1 METVTIDMYNPH
13 ALVTLKKITNTESGD
28 AQFEL
33 YKTTELEGVLDDLRR
48 RDNILSQHLEASNKQ
63 LGQIIDN
70 LTAEGWYS
78 DSVDKEDVLRD
89 LCSILDHN
97 PQQEMSWSATIT
109 VSGTTL
115 VNLDEVNDFDI
126 RYHLNDELTVDSNDW
141 NTKIDSWDIDDVDSQ
156 EWN

>member
-1 METVTIDMYNPH
+1 MEHVSIEAYNPH
-13 ALVTLKKITNTESGD
+13 AFITLRKINSESND
-28 AQFEL
+28 SMFVMHKA
-33 YKTTELEGVLDDLRR
+33 TELEDTLSRINILEKVLDTNQKL
-48 RDNILSQHLEASNKQ
+48 I
-63 LGQIIDN
+63 GQITDN
-70 LTAEGWYS
+70 LSAEGWYS

-89 LCSILDHN
+89 LCSILGHD

-109 VSGTTL
+109 ISGTSL

-126 RYHLNDELTVDSNDW
+126 RYHLNDELSIDSNDF

>member
-1 METVTIDMYNPH
+1 METVTLDMYNPH
-13 ALVTLKKITNTESGD
+13 ALVTLKKIINTESGD

-33 YKTTELEGVLDDLRR
+33 YKTTELEGVLNDHRSR
-48 RDNILSQHLEASNKQ
+48 ENYLSRHLESSNKQ
-63 LGQIIDN
+63 LGQIIEN
-70 LTAEGWYS
+70 LSAEGWYS

-109 VSGTTL
+109 ISGTTL

-126 RYHLNDELTVDSNDW
+126 RYHLNDELSIDSNDF
-141 NTKIDSWDIDDVDSQ
+141 NTKVDSWDIDDVDSQ

>member
-1 METVTIDMYNPH
+1 METVTLDMYNPH
-13 ALVTLKKITNTESGD
+13 ALVTLKKIINTESGD

-78 DSVDKEDVLRD
+78 DSVDKDDVLRD

-109 VSGTTL
+109 ISGTTL

-126 RYHLNDELTVDSNDW
+126 RYHLNDELSIDSNDF
-141 NTKIDSWDIDDVDSQ
+141 NTKIDSWDIDDIDSQ
-156 EWN
+156 DWN

>member
-48 RDNILSQHLEASNKQ
+48 RDNILSQHLEARNKQ
-63 LGQIIDN
+63 MGQIIDN

-78 DSVDKEDVLRD
+78 DSVDKDDVLRD

-109 VSGTTL
+109 ISGTTL

-126 RYHLNDELTVDSNDW
+126 RYHLNDELSIDSNDF

>member
-13 ALVTLKKITNTESGD
+13 ALVTLKRITNTESGD
-28 AQFEL
+28 GQFEL
-33 YKTTELEGVLDDLRR
+33 YKTTELEGVLDDYRR
-48 RDNILSQHLEASNKQ
+48 RENLLSQHLEASNRQ

-78 DSVDKEDVLRD
+78 DTVDKDDVLRD

-126 RYHLNDELTVDSNDW
+126 RYHLNHELSIDSNDF
-141 NTKIDSWDIDDVDSQ
+141 NTKVDSWDIDDVDSQ

>member
-1 METVTIDMYNPH
+1 METVTLDMYNPH
-13 ALVTLKKITNTESGD
+13 ALVTLKKIINTESGD

-33 YKTTELEGVLDDLRR
+33 YKTTELEGVLNDYRSR
-48 RDNILSQHLEASNKQ
+48 ENYLSRHLESSNKQ
-63 LGQIIDN
+63 LGQIIEN
-70 LTAEGWYS
+70 LSAEGWYS

-109 VSGTTL
+109 ISGTTL

-126 RYHLNDELTVDSNDW
+126 RYHLNDELSIDSNDF
-141 NTKIDSWDIDDVDSQ
+141 NTKVDSWDIDDVDSQ

>member
-1 METVTIDMYNPH
+1 METVTLDMYNPH
-13 ALVTLKKITNTESGD
+13 ALVTLKKIINTESGD

-33 YKTTELEGVLDDLRR
+33 YKTTELEGVLDDYRSR
-48 RDNILSQHLEASNKQ
+48 ENYLSRHLESSNKQ
-63 LGQIIDN
+63 LGQIIEN
-70 LTAEGWYS
+70 LSAEGWYS

-109 VSGTTL
+109 ISGTTL

-126 RYHLNDELTVDSNDW
+126 RYHLNDELSIDSNDF
-141 NTKIDSWDIDDVDSQ
+141 NTKVDSWDIDDVDSQ

>member
-1 METVTIDMYNPH
+1 METVTLDMYNPH
-13 ALVTLKKITNTESGD
+13 ALVTLKKIINTESGD

-33 YKTTELEGVLDDLRR
+33 YKTTELEGVLNDYRSR
-48 RDNILSQHLEASNKQ
+48 ENYLSRHLEASNKQ
-63 LGQIIDN
+63 LGQIIEN
-70 LTAEGWYS
+70 LSAEGWYS

-109 VSGTTL
+109 ISGTTL

-126 RYHLNDELTVDSNDW
+126 RYHLNDELSIDSNDF
-141 NTKIDSWDIDDVDSQ
+141 NTKVDSWDIDDVDSQ

>member
-1 METVTIDMYNPH
+1 METVTLDMYNPH
-13 ALVTLKKITNTESGD
+13 ALVTLKKIINTESGD

-33 YKTTELEGVLDDLRR
+33 YKTTELEGVLNDYRSR
-48 RDNILSQHLEASNKQ
+48 ENYLSQHLEASNKQ

-70 LTAEGWYS
+70 LSAEGWYS

-89 LCSILDHN
+89 LCSILGHD

-109 VSGTTL
+109 ISGTTL

-126 RYHLNDELTVDSNDW
+126 RYHLNDELSIDSNDF

>member
-13 ALVTLKKITNTESGD
+13 ALVTLKRITNTESGD
-28 AQFEL
+28 GQFEL
-33 YKTTELEGVLDDLRR
+33 YKTTELEGVLDDYRR
-48 RDNILSQHLEASNKQ
+48 RENLLSQHLEASNRQ

-78 DSVDKEDVLRD
+78 DTVDKDDVLRD

-109 VSGTTL
+109 ISGTTL

-126 RYHLNDELTVDSNDW
+126 RYHLNDELSIDSNDF
-141 NTKIDSWDIDDVDSQ
+141 NTKVDSWDIDDVDSQ

>member
-1 METVTIDMYNPH
+1 METVTLDMYNPH
-13 ALVTLKKITNTESGD
+13 ALVTLKKIINTESGD

-33 YKTTELEGVLDDLRR
+33 YKTTELEGVLNDYRSR
-48 RDNILSQHLEASNKQ
+48 ENYLSQHLESSNKQ
-63 LGQIIDN
+63 LGQIIEN
-70 LTAEGWYS
+70 LSAEGWYS

-109 VSGTTL
+109 ISGTTL

-126 RYHLNDELTVDSNDW
+126 RYHLNDELSIDSNDF
-141 NTKIDSWDIDDVDSQ
+141 NTKVDSWDIDDVDSQ

>member
-1 METVTIDMYNPH
+1 METVTLDMYNPH
-13 ALVTLKKITNTESGD
+13 ALVTLKKIINTESGD

-48 RDNILSQHLEASNKQ
+48 RDNLISQRIEAQEKQ
-63 LGQIIDN
+63 IGQIIDN
-70 LTAEGWYS
+70 LSAEGWYS

-109 VSGTTL
+109 ISGTTL

-126 RYHLNDELTVDSNDW
+126 RYHLNDELSIDSNDF
-141 NTKIDSWDIDDVDSQ
+141 NTKVDSWDIDDVDSQ